1 MLKIVVILGIFPKH
15 LALKTYFRLLSY
27 AVSIRKY
34 VFPYFGFSFFG
45 SLFGILN
52 FTLLIPLLNVL
63 FNQASETNVQ
73 IYRTIPEFSLTPNY
87 FSFLF
92 NHYFYNSLEQFGRL
106 GALKYACGAIM
117 VCVILANVFRYFSQ
131 RVLKTVEAD
140 TIASLRQAV
149 FQRAIRLDLNYF
161 TEQKKGNLMS
171 RLTTDVQE
179 VENSIGRAFTATFK
193 EIFTLI
199 LFFVFLASMSVKL
212 TLFSLLILPLSGGVI
227 ATITRRLRRAAGEVQ
242 QHLSGLIS
250 LLDEVFGAMRVVKAF
265 RAEKMMDDRFG
276 EENQKYRH
284 SLLKMVFRQEL
295 TSPVSETLGV
305 LVVTGIL
312 LYGGSLVISGDG
324 ELSASTFIAFIATF
338 SQVMRP
344 AKAIADAFSGI
355 QRGIASADR
364 IIEILDTEP
373 EIKVLEPVIPLKEFT
388 EKISFD
394 QVGFGYTD
402 ARTVLHEISFDI
414 PKGQTLALVGASG
427 GGKSTLADL
436 LPRFYDPTLG
446 QVIIDGINIKHIP
459 LNDLRGLMG
468 IVTQESVLF
477 NDTIFNNI
485 AFGTEATLSEVEAAA
500 MIANA
505 HEFISEISDGYQAVI
520 GDRGSK
526 LSGGQRQRISIARA
540 VLKNPPI
547 LILDEATSA
556 LDNESEKL
564 VQAAL
569 GNLMK
574 NRTVLVIAHR
584 LSTIQHADQILV
596 VEHGKIVEKGTH
608 LELMSIKKGVYAKL
622 CQTI

>member
-1 MLKIVVILGIFPKH
+1 M
-15 LALKTYFRLLSY
+15 KTYLRLLSY

-34 VFPYFGFSFFG
+34 VFPYFSFSLLA

-63 FNQASETNVQ
+63 FNQASTNQ
-73 IYRTIPEFSLTPNY
+73 AALYRILPAFSLSPSY

-92 NHYFYNSLEQFGRL
+92 NHYFYGALEAYGRL
-106 GALKYACGAIM
+106 GALEYACAAIM
-117 VCVILANVFRYFSQ
+117 ISVVLANIFRYLSQ

-140 TIASLRQAV
+140 MIASLRQAV
-149 FQRAIRLDLNYF
+149 FAQAIRLDLSYF
-161 TEQKKGNLMS
+161 SEQRKGNLIS

-199 LFFVFLASMSVKL
+199 MFFVFLASMSGKL
-212 TLFSLLILPLSGGVI
+212 TLFSLIILPLSGGVI

-250 LLDEVFGAMRVVKAF
+250 LLDETFGAMRVVKAF
-265 RAEKMMDDRFG
+265 RAEKVMDARFQEGNDR
-276 EENQKYRH
+276 YRN

-295 TSPVSETLGV
+295 TSPVSESLGV

-312 LYGGSLVISGDG
+312 LYGGSLVIAGDG

-355 QRGIASADR
+355 QRGVASADR
-364 IIEILDTEP
+364 IIEILDTDS
-373 EIKVLEPVIPLKEFT
+373 EIQVEEPVHPVKEFKD
-388 EKISFD
+388 KISFEE
-394 QVGFGYTD
+394 VGFAYIKG
-402 ARTVLHEISFDI
+402 RTVLKAVSFDI
-414 PKGQTLALVGASG
+414 PKGKTIALVGASG

-436 LPRFYDPTLG
+436 LPRFYDPSAGRIT
-446 QVIIDGINIKHIP
+446 VDGIPLKQIP
-459 LNDLRGLMG
+459 LEDLRALMG

-477 NDTIFNNI
+477 NDTIYNNI
-485 AFGTEATLSEVEAAA
+485 AFGTEAPMEAVIEAAK
-500 MIANA
+500 IANA
-505 HEFISEISDGYQAVI
+505 HEFIESSSDGYQTVI

-526 LSGGQRQRISIARA
+526 LSGGQRQRLSIARA

-556 LDNESEKL
+556 LDNESEKM

-596 VEHGKIVEKGTH
+596 VDKGEIVERGTH
-608 LELMSIKKGVYAKL
+608 AELLANPKGFYSKL
-622 CQTI
+622 SQQH

>member
-1 MLKIVVILGIFPKH
+1 
-15 LALKTYFRLLSY
+15 LKTYLRLLSY

-34 VFPYFGFSFFG
+34 VFPYFSFSLLA

-63 FNQASETNVQ
+63 FNQASTNQ
-73 IYRTIPEFSLTPNY
+73 AALYRVLPAFSLSPSY

-92 NHYFYNSLEQFGRL
+92 NHYFYGALEAYGRL
-106 GALKYACGAIM
+106 GALEYACAAIM
-117 VCVILANVFRYFSQ
+117 ISVVLANIFRYFSQ

-140 TIASLRQAV
+140 MIASLRQAV
-149 FQRAIRLDLNYF
+149 FARAIRLDLSYF
-161 TEQKKGNLMS
+161 SEQRKGNLMS

-199 LFFVFLASMSVKL
+199 MFFVFLASMSGKL
-212 TLFSLLILPLSGGVI
+212 TLFSLIILPLSGGVI

-250 LLDEVFGAMRVVKAF
+250 LLDETFGAMRVVKAF
-265 RAEKMMDDRFG
+265 RAEPVMDARFQEGNDR
-276 EENQKYRH
+276 YRN

-295 TSPVSETLGV
+295 TSPVSESLGV

-312 LYGGSLVISGDG
+312 LYGGSLVIAGDG

-355 QRGIASADR
+355 QRGVASADR
-364 IIEILDTEP
+364 IIEILDTES
-373 EIKVLEPVIPLKEFT
+373 EIKVEEPVQAVKEFKD
-388 EKISFD
+388 KISFEE
-394 QVGFGYTD
+394 VGFAYVKG
-402 ARTVLHEISFDI
+402 RSVLHSVSFDL
-414 PKGQTLALVGASG
+414 PKGKTIALVGASG

-436 LPRFYDPTLG
+436 LPRFYDPTAG
-446 QVIIDGINIKHIP
+446 RITVDGIPLKQIP
-459 LNDLRGLMG
+459 LEDLRALMG

-477 NDTIFNNI
+477 NDTIYNNI
-485 AFGTEATLSEVEAAA
+485 AFGTESSMEAVMDAA
-500 MIANA
+500 KIANA
-505 HEFISEISDGYQAVI
+505 HEFIESSADGYQTVI

-526 LSGGQRQRISIARA
+526 LSGGQRQRLSIARA

-596 VEHGKIVEKGTH
+596 VDKGEIVERGTH
-608 LELMSIKKGVYAKL
+608 TELLANPKGFYTKL
-622 CQTI
+622 SQQH

>member
-1 MLKIVVILGIFPKH
+1 M
-15 LALKTYFRLLSY
+15 KTYLRLLSY

-34 VFPYFGFSFFG
+34 VFPYFSFSLLA

-63 FNQASETNVQ
+63 FNQASTNQ
-73 IYRTIPEFSLTPNY
+73 AALYRVLPAFSLSPSY

-92 NHYFYNSLEQFGRL
+92 NHYFYGALEAYGRL
-106 GALKYACGAIM
+106 GALEYACAAIM
-117 VCVILANVFRYFSQ
+117 ISVVLANIFRYFSQ

-140 TIASLRQAV
+140 MIASLRQAV
-149 FQRAIRLDLNYF
+149 FARAIRLDLSYF
-161 TEQKKGNLMS
+161 SEQRKGNLMS

-199 LFFVFLASMSVKL
+199 MFFVFLASMSGKL
-212 TLFSLLILPLSGGVI
+212 TLFSLIILPLSGGVI

-250 LLDEVFGAMRVVKAF
+250 LLDETFGAMRVVKAF
-265 RAEKMMDDRFG
+265 RAEPVMDARFQEGNDR
-276 EENQKYRH
+276 YRN

-295 TSPVSETLGV
+295 TSPVSESLGV

-312 LYGGSLVISGDG
+312 LYGGSLVIAGDG

-355 QRGIASADR
+355 QRGVASADR
-364 IIEILDTEP
+364 IIEILDTES
-373 EIKVLEPVIPLKEFT
+373 EIKVEEPVQAVKEFKD
-388 EKISFD
+388 KISFEE
-394 QVGFGYTD
+394 VGFAYVKG
-402 ARTVLHEISFDI
+402 RSVLHSVSFDL
-414 PKGQTLALVGASG
+414 PKGKTIALVGASG

-436 LPRFYDPTLG
+436 LPRFYDPTAG
-446 QVIIDGINIKHIP
+446 RITVDGIPLKQIP
-459 LNDLRGLMG
+459 LEDLRALMG

-477 NDTIFNNI
+477 NDTIYNNI
-485 AFGTEATLSEVEAAA
+485 AFGTESSMEAVMDAA
-500 MIANA
+500 KIANA
-505 HEFISEISDGYQAVI
+505 HEFIESSADGYQTVI

-526 LSGGQRQRISIARA
+526 LSGGQRQRLSIARA

-596 VEHGKIVEKGTH
+596 VDKGEIVERGTH
-608 LELMSIKKGVYAKL
+608 TELLANPKGFYTKL
-622 CQTI
+622 SQQH

>member
-1 MLKIVVILGIFPKH
+1 
-15 LALKTYFRLLSY
+15 LKTYFRLLSY

-34 VFPYFGFSFFG
+34 VFPYFGFSLLA

-63 FNQASETNVQ
+63 FNQAGESNLQV
-73 IYRTIPEFSLTPNY
+73 YRNLPDFSFSPSY

-92 NHYFYNSLEQFGRL
+92 NHYFYGSLENYGRL
-106 GALKYACGAIM
+106 GALKYACAAIM
-117 VCVILANVFRYFSQ
+117 ASVFLANIFRYFSQ

-140 TIASLRQAV
+140 MIASLRQAV
-149 FQRAIRLDLNYF
+149 FQRAIRLDLSYF

-193 EIFTLI
+193 EIFSLI
-199 LFFVFLASMSVKL
+199 MFFVFLASMSVKL

-227 ATITRRLRRAAGEVQ
+227 ATITRRLRRSAGEVQ

-250 LLDEVFGAMRVVKAF
+250 LLDETFGAMRVVKAF
-265 RAEKMMDDRFG
+265 RAERLMDERFQEG
-276 EENQKYRH
+276 NSKYRH
-284 SLLKMVFRQEL
+284 ALLRMVFRQEL
-295 TSPVSETLGV
+295 TSPVSESLGV
-305 LVVTGIL
+305 MVVTGIL
-312 LYGGSLVISGDG
+312 LYGGSLVIAGEG

-364 IIEILDTEP
+364 IIEILDTDSEIQVQEP
-373 EIKVLEPVIPLKEFT
+373 VKSLSQFQDKIVFDSVGFDYISGRSVLEN
-388 EKISFD
+388 ISF
-394 QVGFGYTD
+394 
-402 ARTVLHEISFDI
+402 EI
-414 PKGQTLALVGASG
+414 PKGQTIALVGPSG

-436 LPRFYDPTLG
+436 LPRFYDVKEG
-446 QVIIDGINIKHIP
+446 AIRVDGIDIKHIP
-459 LNDLRGLMG
+459 LDDLRGLMG

-477 NDTIFNNI
+477 NDTILNNI
-485 AFGTEATLSEVEAAA
+485 AFGTEATLEQVVEAAK
-500 MIANA
+500 IANA
-505 HEFISEISDGYQAVI
+505 HEFIEKSADGYHTVI

-540 VLKNPPI
+540 VLRNPPI

-584 LSTIQHADQILV
+584 LSTIQHADKILV
-596 VEHGKIVEKGTH
+596 IQEGNIVESGTH
-608 LELMSIKKGVYAKL
+608 HELIDIPGGVYAKL
-622 CQTI
+622 TQSN

>member
-1 MLKIVVILGIFPKH
+1 
-15 LALKTYFRLLSY
+15 LKTYFRLLSY

-34 VFPYFGFSFFG
+34 VFPYFGFSLLA

-63 FNQASETNVQ
+63 FNQSAPENIQ
-73 IYRTIPEFSLTPNY
+73 IYRVLPAFSLSPSY

-92 NHYFYNSLEQFGRL
+92 NHYFYGALENFGRI
-106 GALKYACGAIM
+106 GALKYACAAIM
-117 VCVILANVFRYFSQ
+117 ASVILSNFFRYFSQ

-149 FQRAIRLDLNYF
+149 FERAIRLDLSYF

-212 TLFSLLILPLSGGVI
+212 TLFSLIILPLSGSVI

-242 QHLSGLIS
+242 QHLSGIIS
-250 LLDEVFGAMRVVKAF
+250 LLDETFGAMRLVKAF
-265 RAEKMMDDRFG
+265 RAEEMMDARFQAGNDR
-276 EENQKYRH
+276 YRN

-295 TSPVSETLGV
+295 TSPTSESLGV

-312 LYGGSLVISGDG
+312 LYGGSLVINGEG
-324 ELSASTFIAFIATF
+324 ELTASTFIAFIATF

-355 QRGIASADR
+355 QRGVASADR
-364 IIEILDTEP
+364 IIEILDTES
-373 EIKVLEPVIPLKEFT
+373 EIVAVEPITRVNEFT
-388 EKISFD
+388 DKISFEA
-394 QVGFGYTD
+394 VGFEYVKG
-402 ARTVLHEISFDI
+402 RSVLKEVSFDI
-414 PKGQTLALVGASG
+414 PKGKTIALVGASG

-436 LPRFYDPTLG
+436 LPRFYDPSKGKITL
-446 QVIIDGINIKHIP
+446 DGIPLKNIP
-459 LNDLRGLMG
+459 LDDLRGLMG

-485 AFGTEATLSEVEAAA
+485 AFGTEASLAEVEAAA
-500 MIANA
+500 KIANA
-505 HEFISEISDGYQAVI
+505 HDFIVAGPEGYDTVI

-564 VQAAL
+564 VQDAL
-569 GNLMK
+569 SHLME

-596 VEHGKIVEKGTH
+596 VQKGEIIERGTH
-608 LELMSIKKGVYAKL
+608 EELMKVKKGAYAVL
-622 CQTI
+622 AQGITA

>member
-1 MLKIVVILGIFPKH
+1 MP
-15 LALKTYFRLLSY
+15 A
-27 AVSIRKY
+27 
-34 VFPYFGFSFFG
+34 
-45 SLFGILN
+45 
-52 FTLLIPLLNVL
+52 
-63 FNQASETNVQ
+63 
-73 IYRTIPEFSLTPNY
+73 FSLSPSY

-92 NHYFYNSLEQFGRL
+92 NHYFYGALEAYGRL
-106 GALKYACGAIM
+106 GALQYACAAIM
-117 VCVILANVFRYFSQ
+117 ISVVLANIFRYLSQ

-140 TIASLRQAV
+140 MIASLRQAV
-149 FQRAIRLDLNYF
+149 FARAIRLDLSYF
-161 TEQKKGNLMS
+161 SEQRKGNLMS

-199 LFFVFLASMSVKL
+199 MFFVFLASMSVKL
-212 TLFSLLILPLSGGVI
+212 TLFSLIILPLSGGVI

-250 LLDEVFGAMRVVKAF
+250 LLDETFGAMRVVKAF
-265 RAEKMMDDRFG
+265 RAETVMDARFQEGNDR
-276 EENQKYRH
+276 YRN

-295 TSPVSETLGV
+295 TSPVSESLGV

-312 LYGGSLVISGDG
+312 LYGGSLVIAGDG

-355 QRGIASADR
+355 QRGVASADR
-364 IIEILDTEP
+364 IIEILDTES
-373 EIKVLEPVIPLKEFT
+373 EIKVEEPVQRLSAFQD
-388 EKISFD
+388 KIRFEE
-394 QVGFGYTD
+394 VGFSYVKG
-402 ARTVLHEISFDI
+402 RSVLKSVSFDI
-414 PKGQTLALVGASG
+414 PKGKTIALVGASG

-436 LPRFYDPTLG
+436 LPRFYDPSAGRIT
-446 QVIIDGINIKHIP
+446 VDGIPLKQIP
-459 LNDLRGLMG
+459 LEDLRALMG

-485 AFGTEATLSEVEAAA
+485 AFGTEASMEAVMDAA
-500 MIANA
+500 KIANA
-505 HEFISEISDGYQAVI
+505 HEFIESSADGYQTVI

-526 LSGGQRQRISIARA
+526 LSGGQRQRLSIARA

-556 LDNESEKL
+556 LDNESEKM

-596 VEHGKIVEKGTH
+596 VDKGEIVERGTH
-608 LELMSIKKGVYAKL
+608 AELLANPRGFYSKL
-622 CQTI
+622 SQQH

>member
-1 MLKIVVILGIFPKH
+1 M
-15 LALKTYFRLLSY
+15 KTYFRLLSY

-34 VFPYFGFSFFG
+34 VFPYFGFSLLA

-63 FNQASETNVQ
+63 FNQAGESNIHV
-73 IYRTIPEFSLTPNY
+73 YRNLPDFSFSPGY

-92 NHYFYNSLEQFGRL
+92 NHYFYGSLENYGRL
-106 GALKYACGAIM
+106 GALKYACAAIM
-117 VCVILANVFRYFSQ
+117 VSVFLANIFRYFSQ

-140 TIASLRQAV
+140 MIASLRQAV
-149 FQRAIRLDLNYF
+149 FQRAIRLDLSYF

-193 EIFTLI
+193 EIFSLI
-199 LFFVFLASMSVKL
+199 MFFVFLASMSVKL

-250 LLDEVFGAMRVVKAF
+250 LLDETFGAMRVVKAF
-265 RAEKMMDDRFG
+265 RAERLMDDRFQEG
-276 EENQKYRH
+276 NSKYRH
-284 SLLKMVFRQEL
+284 ALLRMVFRQEL
-295 TSPVSETLGV
+295 TSPVSESLGV
-305 LVVTGIL
+305 MVVTGIL
-312 LYGGSLVISGDG
+312 LYGGSLVIAGEG

-364 IIEILDTEP
+364 IIEILDTDS
-373 EIKVLEPVIPLKEFT
+373 EIQVQEPVMTLSQFQDKIVFDSVGFDYIAERSVLN
-388 EKISFD
+388 KISF
-394 QVGFGYTD
+394 
-402 ARTVLHEISFDI
+402 EI
-414 PKGQTLALVGASG
+414 PKGQTIALVGPSG

-436 LPRFYDPTLG
+436 LPRFYDVKEG
-446 QVIIDGINIKHIP
+446 AIRVDGIDIKHIP
-459 LNDLRGLMG
+459 LDDLRGLMG

-477 NDTIFNNI
+477 NDTILNNI
-485 AFGTEATLSEVEAAA
+485 AFGTDATLEQVIEAAK
-500 MIANA
+500 IANA
-505 HEFISEISDGYQAVI
+505 HEFIEKSADGYQTVI

-526 LSGGQRQRISIARA
+526 LSGGQRQRLSIARA
-540 VLKNPPI
+540 VLRNPPI

-584 LSTIQHADQILV
+584 LSTIQHADKILV
-596 VEHGKIVEKGTH
+596 IQQGHIVESGTH
-608 LELMSIKKGVYAKL
+608 HELIGIPGGVYAKL
-622 CQTI
+622 TQAS

>member
-1 MLKIVVILGIFPKH
+1 M
-15 LALKTYFRLLSY
+15 KTYLRLLSY

-34 VFPYFGFSFFG
+34 VFPYFSFSLLA

-63 FNQASETNVQ
+63 FNQASTNQAVV
-73 IYRTIPEFSLTPNY
+73 YRVMPEFSLSPSY

-92 NHYFYNSLEQFGRL
+92 NHYFYGALEAYGRL
-106 GALKYACGAIM
+106 GALQYACSAIM
-117 VCVILANVFRYFSQ
+117 ISVVLANIFRYLSQ

-140 TIASLRQAV
+140 MIASLRQAV
-149 FQRAIRLDLNYF
+149 FARAIRLDLSYF
-161 TEQKKGNLMS
+161 SEQRKGNLMS

-199 LFFVFLASMSVKL
+199 MFFVFLASMSGKL
-212 TLFSLLILPLSGGVI
+212 TLFSLIILPLSGGVI

-250 LLDEVFGAMRVVKAF
+250 LLDETFGAMRVVKAF
-265 RAEKMMDDRFG
+265 RAEKVMDARFQEGNDR
-276 EENQKYRH
+276 YRN
-284 SLLKMVFRQEL
+284 SLLRMVFRQEL
-295 TSPVSETLGV
+295 TSPVSESLGV

-355 QRGIASADR
+355 QRGVASADR
-364 IIEILDTEP
+364 IIEILDTES
-373 EIKVLEPVIPLKEFT
+373 EIKVEDPVQRLSAFND
-388 EKISFD
+388 KIRFEE
-394 QVGFGYTD
+394 VGFSYVKG
-402 ARTVLHEISFDI
+402 RSVLKSVSFDI
-414 PKGQTLALVGASG
+414 PKGKTIALVGASG

-436 LPRFYDPTLG
+436 LPRFYDPTSG
-446 QVIIDGINIKHIP
+446 QITVDGIPLKHIP
-459 LNDLRGLMG
+459 LEDLRALMG

-485 AFGTEATLSEVEAAA
+485 AFGTDATLEAVIEAAK
-500 MIANA
+500 IANA
-505 HEFISEISDGYQAVI
+505 HEFIEASADGYQTVI

-526 LSGGQRQRISIARA
+526 LSGGQRQRLSIARA

-556 LDNESEKL
+556 LDNESEKM
-564 VQAAL
+564 VQSAL

-584 LSTIQHADQILV
+584 LSTIQHADRILV
-596 VEHGKIVEKGTH
+596 VDKGEIVERGTH
-608 LELMSIKKGVYAKL
+608 AELLANPKGVYTKL
-622 CQTI
+622 SQQH

>member
-1 MLKIVVILGIFPKH
+1 M
-15 LALKTYFRLLSY
+15 KTYLRLLSY

-34 VFPYFGFSFFG
+34 VFPYFSFSLLA

-63 FNQASETNVQ
+63 FNQASTNQ
-73 IYRTIPEFSLTPNY
+73 AALYRILPAFSLSPSY

-92 NHYFYNSLEQFGRL
+92 NHYFYGALEAYGRL
-106 GALKYACGAIM
+106 GALEYACAAIM
-117 VCVILANVFRYFSQ
+117 ISVVLANIFRYLSQ

-140 TIASLRQAV
+140 MIASLRQAV
-149 FQRAIRLDLNYF
+149 FAQAIRLDLSYF
-161 TEQKKGNLMS
+161 SEQRKGNLMS

-199 LFFVFLASMSVKL
+199 MFFVFLASMSGKL
-212 TLFSLLILPLSGGVI
+212 TLFSLIILPLSGGVI

-250 LLDEVFGAMRVVKAF
+250 LLDETFGAMRVVKAF
-265 RAEKMMDDRFG
+265 RAEKVMDARFQEGNDR
-276 EENQKYRH
+276 YRN
-284 SLLKMVFRQEL
+284 SLLRMVFRQEL
-295 TSPVSETLGV
+295 TSPVSESLGV

-312 LYGGSLVISGDG
+312 LYGGSLVIAGDG

-355 QRGIASADR
+355 QRGVASADR
-364 IIEILDTEP
+364 IIEILDTDS
-373 EIKVLEPVIPLKEFT
+373 EIQVEEPVHPVKEFKD
-388 EKISFD
+388 KISFEE
-394 QVGFGYTD
+394 VGFSYVKG
-402 ARTVLHEISFDI
+402 RSVLKSVSFDI
-414 PKGQTLALVGASG
+414 PKGKTIALVGASG

-436 LPRFYDPTLG
+436 LPRFYDPSAGKIT
-446 QVIIDGINIKHIP
+446 VDGIPLKQIP
-459 LNDLRGLMG
+459 LEDLRALMG

-477 NDTIFNNI
+477 NDTIYNNI
-485 AFGTEATLSEVEAAA
+485 AFGTEAPMEAVIEAAK
-500 MIANA
+500 IANA
-505 HEFISEISDGYQAVI
+505 HEFIESSSDGFQTVI

-526 LSGGQRQRISIARA
+526 LSGGQRQRLSIARA

-556 LDNESEKL
+556 LDNESEKM

-596 VEHGKIVEKGTH
+596 VDKGEIVERGTH
-608 LELMSIKKGVYAKL
+608 AELLANPKGFYSKL
-622 CQTI
+622 SHQH

>member
-1 MLKIVVILGIFPKH
+1 L
-15 LALKTYFRLLSY
+15 LA
-27 AVSIRKY
+27 
-34 VFPYFGFSFFG
+34 

-63 FNQASETNVQ
+63 FNQAGESNIHV
-73 IYRTIPEFSLTPNY
+73 YRNLPDFSFSPGY

-92 NHYFYNSLEQFGRL
+92 NHYFYGSLENYGRL
-106 GALKYACGAIM
+106 GALKYACAAIM
-117 VCVILANVFRYFSQ
+117 VSVFLANIFRYFSQ

-140 TIASLRQAV
+140 MIASLRQAV
-149 FQRAIRLDLNYF
+149 FQRAIRLDLSYF

-193 EIFTLI
+193 EVFSLI
-199 LFFVFLASMSVKL
+199 MFFVFLASMSVKL

-250 LLDEVFGAMRVVKAF
+250 LLDETFGAMRVVKAF
-265 RAEKMMDDRFG
+265 RAERLMDDRFQEG
-276 EENQKYRH
+276 NSKYRH
-284 SLLKMVFRQEL
+284 ALLRMVFRQEL
-295 TSPVSETLGV
+295 TSPVSESLGV
-305 LVVTGIL
+305 MVVTGIL
-312 LYGGSLVISGDG
+312 LYGGSLVIAGEG

-364 IIEILDTEP
+364 IIEILDTDS
-373 EIKVLEPVIPLKEFT
+373 EIQVQEPVMTLSQFQDKIVFDSVGFDYISGRSVLN
-388 EKISFD
+388 KISF
-394 QVGFGYTD
+394 
-402 ARTVLHEISFDI
+402 EI
-414 PKGQTLALVGASG
+414 PKGQTIALVGPSG

-436 LPRFYDPTLG
+436 LPRFYDVKEG
-446 QVIIDGINIKHIP
+446 AIRVDGIDIKHIP
-459 LNDLRGLMG
+459 LDDLRGLMG

-477 NDTIFNNI
+477 NDTILNNI
-485 AFGTEATLSEVEAAA
+485 AFGTDATLEQVMEAAK
-500 MIANA
+500 IANA
-505 HEFISEISDGYQAVI
+505 HEFIEKSADGYQTVI

-526 LSGGQRQRISIARA
+526 LSGGQRQRLSIARA
-540 VLKNPPI
+540 VLRNPPI

-584 LSTIQHADQILV
+584 LSTIQHADKILV
-596 VEHGKIVEKGTH
+596 IQQGHIVESGTH
-608 LELMSIKKGVYAKL
+608 HELIGIPGGVYAKL
-622 CQTI
+622 TQAS

>member
-1 MLKIVVILGIFPKH
+1 
-15 LALKTYFRLLSY
+15 LKTYLRLLSY

-34 VFPYFGFSFFG
+34 VFPYFSFSLLA

-63 FNQASETNVQ
+63 FNQASTNQ
-73 IYRTIPEFSLTPNY
+73 AALYRILPAFSLSPSY

-92 NHYFYNSLEQFGRL
+92 NHYFYGALEAYGRL
-106 GALKYACGAIM
+106 GALEYACAAIM
-117 VCVILANVFRYFSQ
+117 ISVVLANIFRYLSQ

-140 TIASLRQAV
+140 MIASLRQAV
-149 FQRAIRLDLNYF
+149 FAQAIRLDLSYF
-161 TEQKKGNLMS
+161 SEQRKGNLMS

-199 LFFVFLASMSVKL
+199 MFFVFLASMSGKL
-212 TLFSLLILPLSGGVI
+212 TLFSLIILPLSGGVI

-250 LLDEVFGAMRVVKAF
+250 LLDETFGAMRVVKAF
-265 RAEKMMDDRFG
+265 RAEKVMDVRFQEGNDR
-276 EENQKYRH
+276 YRN

-295 TSPVSETLGV
+295 TSPVSESLGV

-312 LYGGSLVISGDG
+312 LYGGSLVIAGDG

-355 QRGIASADR
+355 QRGVASADR
-364 IIEILDTEP
+364 IIEILDTDS
-373 EIKVLEPVIPLKEFT
+373 EIQVEEPVHPVKEFKD
-388 EKISFD
+388 KISFEE
-394 QVGFGYTD
+394 VGFAYVKG
-402 ARTVLHEISFDI
+402 RSVLTSVSFDI
-414 PKGQTLALVGASG
+414 PKGKTIALVGASG

-436 LPRFYDPTLG
+436 LPRFYDPSAGHIT
-446 QVIIDGINIKHIP
+446 VDGIPLKQIP
-459 LNDLRGLMG
+459 LEDLRALMG

-477 NDTIFNNI
+477 NDTIYNNI
-485 AFGTEATLSEVEAAA
+485 AFGTEAPMEAVIEAAK
-500 MIANA
+500 IANA
-505 HEFISEISDGYQAVI
+505 HEFIESSADGYQTVI

-526 LSGGQRQRISIARA
+526 LSGGQRQRLSIARA

-556 LDNESEKL
+556 LDNESEKM

-596 VEHGKIVEKGTH
+596 VDKGEIVERGTH
-608 LELMSIKKGVYAKL
+608 AELLANPKGFYSKL
-622 CQTI
+622 SQQH

>member
-1 MLKIVVILGIFPKH
+1 M
-15 LALKTYFRLLSY
+15 KTYLRLLSY

-34 VFPYFGFSFFG
+34 VFPYFSFSLLA

-63 FNQASETNVQ
+63 FNQASTNQ
-73 IYRTIPEFSLTPNY
+73 AALYRVMPEFSLSPSY

-92 NHYFYNSLEQFGRL
+92 NHYFYGALEAYGRL
-106 GALKYACGAIM
+106 GALQYACAAIM
-117 VCVILANVFRYFSQ
+117 ISVVLANIFRYLSQ

-140 TIASLRQAV
+140 MIASLRQAV
-149 FQRAIRLDLNYF
+149 FARAIRLDLSYF
-161 TEQKKGNLMS
+161 SEQRKGNLMS

-199 LFFVFLASMSVKL
+199 MFFVFLASMSGKL
-212 TLFSLLILPLSGGVI
+212 TLFSLIILPLSGGVI

-250 LLDEVFGAMRVVKAF
+250 LLDETFGAMRVVKAF
-265 RAEKMMDDRFG
+265 RAEKVMDARFQEGNDR
-276 EENQKYRH
+276 YRN

-295 TSPVSETLGV
+295 TSPVSESLGV

-312 LYGGSLVISGDG
+312 LYGGSLVIAGDG

-355 QRGIASADR
+355 QRGVASADR
-364 IIEILDTEP
+364 IIEILDTES
-373 EIKVLEPVIPLKEFT
+373 EIKVEEPVQRLSTFQD
-388 EKISFD
+388 KIRFEE
-394 QVGFGYTD
+394 VGFSYVKG
-402 ARTVLHEISFDI
+402 RSVLKSVSFDI
-414 PKGQTLALVGASG
+414 PKGKTIALVGASG

-436 LPRFYDPTLG
+436 LPRFYDPTSG
-446 QVIIDGINIKHIP
+446 QISVDGIPLKHIP
-459 LNDLRGLMG
+459 LEDLRALMG

-477 NDTIFNNI
+477 NDTIYNNI
-485 AFGTEATLSEVEAAA
+485 AFGTDATMEAVIEAAK
-500 MIANA
+500 IANA
-505 HEFISEISDGYQAVI
+505 HEFIEASAEGYQTVI

-526 LSGGQRQRISIARA
+526 LSGGQRQRLSIARA

-556 LDNESEKL
+556 LDNESEKM
-564 VQAAL
+564 VQLAL

-596 VEHGKIVEKGTH
+596 VDKGAIVERGTH
-608 LELMSIKKGVYAKL
+608 AELLANPTGVYTKL
-622 CQTI
+622 SQQH

>member
-1 MLKIVVILGIFPKH
+1 M
-15 LALKTYFRLLSY
+15 
-27 AVSIRKY
+27 
-34 VFPYFGFSFFG
+34 
-45 SLFGILN
+45 FGILN

-63 FNQASETNVQ
+63 FNQASTNQAVV
-73 IYRTIPEFSLTPNY
+73 YRVMPEFSLSPSY

-92 NHYFYNSLEQFGRL
+92 NHYFYGALEAYGRL
-106 GALKYACGAIM
+106 GALQYACAAIM
-117 VCVILANVFRYFSQ
+117 ISVVLANIFRYLSQ

-140 TIASLRQAV
+140 MIASLRQAV
-149 FQRAIRLDLNYF
+149 FARAIRLDLSYF
-161 TEQKKGNLMS
+161 SEQRKGNLMS

-199 LFFVFLASMSVKL
+199 MFFVFLASMSGKL
-212 TLFSLLILPLSGGVI
+212 TLFSLIILPLSGGVI

-250 LLDEVFGAMRVVKAF
+250 LLDETFGAMRVVKAF
-265 RAEKMMDDRFG
+265 RAEKVMDARFQEG
-276 EENQKYRH
+276 NNRYRN
-284 SLLKMVFRQEL
+284 SLLRMVFRQEL
-295 TSPVSETLGV
+295 TSPVSESLGV

-355 QRGIASADR
+355 QRGVASADR
-364 IIEILDTEP
+364 IIEILDTES
-373 EIKVLEPVIPLKEFT
+373 EIKVEEPVQRLSAFQD
-388 EKISFD
+388 KIRFEE
-394 QVGFGYTD
+394 VGFSYVKG
-402 ARTVLHEISFDI
+402 RSVLKSVSFDI
-414 PKGQTLALVGASG
+414 PKGKTIALVGASG

-436 LPRFYDPTLG
+436 LPRFYDPTSG
-446 QVIIDGINIKHIP
+446 QITVDGIPLKHIP
-459 LNDLRGLMG
+459 LEDLRALMG

-477 NDTIFNNI
+477 NDSIFNNI
-485 AFGTEATLSEVEAAA
+485 AFGTDATLEAVIEAAK
-500 MIANA
+500 IANA
-505 HEFISEISDGYQAVI
+505 HEFIEASADGYQTVI

-526 LSGGQRQRISIARA
+526 LSGGQRQRLSIARA

-556 LDNESEKL
+556 LDNESEKM
-564 VQAAL
+564 VQSAL

-596 VEHGKIVEKGTH
+596 VDKGEIVERGTH
-608 LELMSIKKGVYAKL
+608 AELLANPKGVYTKL
-622 CQTI
+622 SQQH

>member
-1 MLKIVVILGIFPKH
+1 M
-15 LALKTYFRLLSY
+15 KTYLRLLSY
-27 AVSIRKY
+27 ASSIRKY
-34 VFPYFGFSFFG
+34 VFPYFSFSLLA

-63 FNQASETNVQ
+63 FNQASTNQ
-73 IYRTIPEFSLTPNY
+73 AALYRVLPEFTLSPSY

-92 NHYFYNSLEQFGRL
+92 NHYFYGALEAYGRL
-106 GALKYACGAIM
+106 GALQYACAAIM
-117 VCVILANVFRYFSQ
+117 ISVVLANIFRYLSQ

-140 TIASLRQAV
+140 MIASLRQAV
-149 FQRAIRLDLNYF
+149 FARAIRLDLSYF
-161 TEQKKGNLMS
+161 SEQRKGNLMS

-199 LFFVFLASMSVKL
+199 MFFVFLASMSGKL
-212 TLFSLLILPLSGGVI
+212 TLFSLIILPLSGGVI

-250 LLDEVFGAMRVVKAF
+250 LLDETFGAMRVVKAF
-265 RAEKMMDDRFG
+265 RAEKVMDARFQEGNDR
-276 EENQKYRH
+276 YRN
-284 SLLKMVFRQEL
+284 SLLRMVFRQEL
-295 TSPVSETLGV
+295 TSPVSESLGV

-312 LYGGSLVISGDG
+312 LYGGSLVIAGDG

-355 QRGIASADR
+355 QRGVASADR
-364 IIEILDTEP
+364 IIEILDTDSA
-373 EIKVLEPVIPLKEFT
+373 IKVEEPVKRLSAFQD
-388 EKISFD
+388 KIRFEE
-394 QVGFGYTD
+394 VGFSYVKG
-402 ARTVLHEISFDI
+402 RSVLKSVSFDI
-414 PKGQTLALVGASG
+414 PKGKTIALVGASG

-436 LPRFYDPTLG
+436 LPRFYDPTSG
-446 QVIIDGINIKHIP
+446 QITVDGIPLKHIP
-459 LNDLRGLMG
+459 LEDLRALMG

-477 NDTIFNNI
+477 NDSIFNNI
-485 AFGTEATLSEVEAAA
+485 AFGTDATLEAVIEAAK
-500 MIANA
+500 IANA
-505 HEFISEISDGYQAVI
+505 HEFIEASPDGYYTVI

-526 LSGGQRQRISIARA
+526 LSGGQRQRLSIARA

-556 LDNESEKL
+556 LDNESEKM
-564 VQAAL
+564 VQSAL

-596 VEHGKIVEKGTH
+596 VDNGEIVERGTH
-608 LELMSIKKGVYAKL
+608 VELLANPKGVYTKL
-622 CQTI
+622 SQQH

>member
-1 MLKIVVILGIFPKH
+1 M
-15 LALKTYFRLLSY
+15 KTYLRLLSY

-34 VFPYFGFSFFG
+34 VFPYFGFSFLA

-63 FNQASETNVQ
+63 FNQAATDN
-73 IYRTIPEFSLTPNY
+73 IALYRNLPEFTFSPNY
-87 FSFLF
+87 FSFAF
-92 NHYFYNSLEQFGRL
+92 NHYFYGALEQYGRI
-106 GALKYACGAIM
+106 GALQYACGAIM
-117 VCVILANVFRYFSQ
+117 VSVILSNIFRYFSQ

-149 FQRAIRLDLNYF
+149 FERAIRLDLSYF
-161 TEQKKGNLMS
+161 SERKKGNLMS

-193 EIFTLI
+193 EIFSLV
-199 LFFVFLASMSVKL
+199 LFFVFLASMSGKL
-212 TLFSLLILPLSGGVI
+212 TLFSLMILPLSGGVI

-250 LLDEVFGAMRVVKAF
+250 LLDETFGAMRVVKAF
-265 RAEKMMDDRFG
+265 RAEPMMDQRFQQ
-276 EENQKYRH
+276 ENGKYRH

-295 TSPVSETLGV
+295 TSPVSESLGV

-312 LYGGSLVISGDG
+312 LYGGTLVISGEG

-355 QRGIASADR
+355 QRGVASADR
-364 IIEILDTEP
+364 IIEILDTQPIIVAEEP
-373 EIKVLEPVIPLKEFT
+373 IISKKELVHR
-388 EKISFD
+388 IVFD
-394 QVGFGYTD
+394 QVNFAYQKD
-402 ARTVLHEISFDI
+402 KLVLDHVSFEI
-414 PKGQTLALVGASG
+414 PKGKTIALVGPSG

-436 LPRFYDPTLG
+436 LPRFYDPSSG
-446 QVIIDGINIKHIP
+446 QILIDEVPIKQVP
-459 LNDLRGLMG
+459 LEDLRSMMG

-485 AFGTEATLSEVEAAA
+485 AFGTEASQEEVEEAAK
-500 MIANA
+500 IANA
-505 HEFISEISDGYQAVI
+505 HDFIMANPEGYQAHI

-569 GNLMK
+569 TNLMK

-596 VEHGKIVEKGTH
+596 VQKGKIMERGTH
-608 LELMSIKKGVYAKL
+608 EELMRDSKGLYAKL
-622 CQTI
+622 SHAK

>member
-1 MLKIVVILGIFPKH
+1 M
-15 LALKTYFRLLSY
+15 KTYLRLLSY

-34 VFPYFGFSFFG
+34 VFPYFSFSLLA

-63 FNQASETNVQ
+63 FNQASTNQ
-73 IYRTIPEFSLTPNY
+73 AALYRVIPAFSLSPSY

-92 NHYFYNSLEQFGRL
+92 NHYFYGALEAYGRL
-106 GALKYACGAIM
+106 GALQYACAAIM
-117 VCVILANVFRYFSQ
+117 ISVILANIFRYLSQ

-140 TIASLRQAV
+140 MIASLRQAV
-149 FQRAIRLDLNYF
+149 FARAIRLDLSYF
-161 TEQKKGNLMS
+161 SEQRKGNLMS

-193 EIFTLI
+193 ELFTLI
-199 LFFVFLASMSVKL
+199 MFFVFLASMYGKL
-212 TLFSLLILPLSGGVI
+212 TLFSLIILPLSGGVI

-250 LLDEVFGAMRVVKAF
+250 LLDETFGAMRVVKAF
-265 RAEKMMDDRFG
+265 RAERVMDARFQEGNDR
-276 EENQKYRH
+276 YRN
-284 SLLKMVFRQEL
+284 SLLRMVFRQEL
-295 TSPVSETLGV
+295 TSPVSESLGV

-355 QRGIASADR
+355 QRGVASADR
-364 IIEILDTEP
+364 IIEILDTES
-373 EIKVLEPVIPLKEFT
+373 EIKVEEPVQNLLSFQD
-388 EKISFD
+388 KIRFAN
-394 QVGFGYTD
+394 VGFSYING
-402 ARTVLHEISFDI
+402 RSVLKSVSFDI
-414 PKGQTLALVGASG
+414 PKGKTIALVGASG

-436 LPRFYDPTLG
+436 LPRFYDPTTG
-446 QVIIDGINIKHIP
+446 QITVDGIPLKHIP
-459 LNDLRGLMG
+459 LEDLRALMG

-485 AFGTEATLSEVEAAA
+485 AFGTDATLEAVIEAAK
-500 MIANA
+500 IANA
-505 HEFISEISDGYQAVI
+505 HEFIEGSADGYQTVI

-526 LSGGQRQRISIARA
+526 LSGGQRQRLSIARA

-556 LDNESEKL
+556 LDNESEKM
-564 VQAAL
+564 VQLAL

-596 VEHGKIVEKGTH
+596 VDKGEIVERGTH
-608 LELMSIKKGVYAKL
+608 TELLANPKGVYTKL
-622 CQTI
+622 SQQH

>member
-1 MLKIVVILGIFPKH
+1 M
-15 LALKTYFRLLSY
+15 KTYFRLLSY

-34 VFPYFGFSFFG
+34 VFPYFGFSLLA

-63 FNQASETNVQ
+63 FNQAGESNIHV
-73 IYRTIPEFSLTPNY
+73 YRNLPDFSFSPGY

-92 NHYFYNSLEQFGRL
+92 NHYFYGSLENYGRL
-106 GALKYACGAIM
+106 GALKYACAAIM
-117 VCVILANVFRYFSQ
+117 VSVFLANIFRYFSQ

-140 TIASLRQAV
+140 MIASLRQAV
-149 FQRAIRLDLNYF
+149 FQRAIRLDLSYF

-193 EIFTLI
+193 EIFSLI
-199 LFFVFLASMSVKL
+199 MFFVFLASMSVKL

-250 LLDEVFGAMRVVKAF
+250 LLDETFGAMRVVKAF
-265 RAEKMMDDRFG
+265 RAERLMGDRFQEG
-276 EENQKYRH
+276 NSKYRH
-284 SLLKMVFRQEL
+284 ALLRMVFRQEL
-295 TSPVSETLGV
+295 TSPVSESLGV
-305 LVVTGIL
+305 MVVTGIL
-312 LYGGSLVISGDG
+312 LYGGSLVIAGEG

-364 IIEILDTEP
+364 IIEILDTDS
-373 EIKVLEPVIPLKEFT
+373 EIQVQEPVRTLSQFQDKIVFDSVGFDYLAGRSVLN
-388 EKISFD
+388 KISF
-394 QVGFGYTD
+394 
-402 ARTVLHEISFDI
+402 EI
-414 PKGQTLALVGASG
+414 PKGQTIALVGPSG

-436 LPRFYDPTLG
+436 LPRFYDVKEG
-446 QVIIDGINIKHIP
+446 AIRVDGIDIKHIP
-459 LNDLRGLMG
+459 LDDLRGLMG

-477 NDTIFNNI
+477 NDTILNNI
-485 AFGTEATLSEVEAAA
+485 AFGTDATLEQVMEAAK
-500 MIANA
+500 IANA
-505 HEFISEISDGYQAVI
+505 HEFIEKSADGYQTVI

-526 LSGGQRQRISIARA
+526 LSGGQRQRLSIARA
-540 VLKNPPI
+540 VLRNPPI

-584 LSTIQHADQILV
+584 LSTIQHADKILV
-596 VEHGKIVEKGTH
+596 IQQGHIVESGTH
-608 LELMSIKKGVYAKL
+608 HELIGIPGGVYAKL
-622 CQTI
+622 TQAS

>member
-1 MLKIVVILGIFPKH
+1 M
-15 LALKTYFRLLSY
+15 KTYLRLLSY

-34 VFPYFGFSFFG
+34 VFPYFSFSLLA

-63 FNQASETNVQ
+63 FNQASTNQ
-73 IYRTIPEFSLTPNY
+73 AALYRVLPAFSLSPSY

-92 NHYFYNSLEQFGRL
+92 NHYFYGALEAYGRL
-106 GALKYACGAIM
+106 GALEYACAAIM
-117 VCVILANVFRYFSQ
+117 ISVVLANIFRYLSQ

-140 TIASLRQAV
+140 MIASLRQAV
-149 FQRAIRLDLNYF
+149 FARAIRLDLSYF
-161 TEQKKGNLMS
+161 SEQRKGNLMS

-199 LFFVFLASMSVKL
+199 MFFVFLASMSGKL
-212 TLFSLLILPLSGGVI
+212 TLFSLIILPLSGGVI

-250 LLDEVFGAMRVVKAF
+250 LLDETFGAMRVVKAF
-265 RAEKMMDDRFG
+265 RAEKVMDVRFQEGNDR
-276 EENQKYRH
+276 YRN

-295 TSPVSETLGV
+295 TSPVSESLGV

-312 LYGGSLVISGDG
+312 LYGGSLVIAGDG

-355 QRGIASADR
+355 QRGVASADR
-364 IIEILDTEP
+364 IIEILDTDS
-373 EIKVLEPVIPLKEFT
+373 EIQVEEPVHPVKEFKD
-388 EKISFD
+388 KISFEE
-394 QVGFGYTD
+394 VGFEYVKG
-402 ARTVLHEISFDI
+402 RSVLKSVSFDI
-414 PKGQTLALVGASG
+414 PKGKTIALVGASG

-436 LPRFYDPTLG
+436 LPRFYDPSAGNIT
-446 QVIIDGINIKHIP
+446 VDGIPLKQIP
-459 LNDLRGLMG
+459 LEDLRALMG

-477 NDTIFNNI
+477 NDTIYNNI
-485 AFGTEATLSEVEAAA
+485 AFGTEASLDAVIEAAK
-500 MIANA
+500 IANA
-505 HEFISEISDGYQAVI
+505 HEFIESSAEGYQTVI

-526 LSGGQRQRISIARA
+526 LSGGQRQRLSIARA

-556 LDNESEKL
+556 LDNESEKM

-596 VEHGKIVEKGTH
+596 VDKGEIVERGTH
-608 LELMSIKKGVYAKL
+608 AELLANPKGFYSKL
-622 CQTI
+622 SHQH

>member
-1 MLKIVVILGIFPKH
+1 
-15 LALKTYFRLLSY
+15 LKTYLRLLSY

-34 VFPYFGFSFFG
+34 VFPYFSFSLLA

-63 FNQASETNVQ
+63 FNQASTNQ
-73 IYRTIPEFSLTPNY
+73 AALYRILPAFSLSPSY

-92 NHYFYNSLEQFGRL
+92 NHYFYGALEAYGRL
-106 GALKYACGAIM
+106 GALEYACAAIM
-117 VCVILANVFRYFSQ
+117 ISVVLANIFRYLSQ

-140 TIASLRQAV
+140 MIASLRQAV
-149 FQRAIRLDLNYF
+149 FAQAIRLDLSYF
-161 TEQKKGNLMS
+161 SEQRKGNLIS

-199 LFFVFLASMSVKL
+199 MFFVFLASMSGKL
-212 TLFSLLILPLSGGVI
+212 TLFSLIILPLSGGVI

-250 LLDEVFGAMRVVKAF
+250 LLDETFGAMRVVKAF
-265 RAEKMMDDRFG
+265 RAEKVMDARFQEGNDR
-276 EENQKYRH
+276 YRN

-295 TSPVSETLGV
+295 TSPVSESLGV

-312 LYGGSLVISGDG
+312 LYGGSLVIAGDG

-355 QRGIASADR
+355 QRGVASADR
-364 IIEILDTEP
+364 IIEILDTES
-373 EIKVLEPVIPLKEFT
+373 EIQVEEPVHPVKEFKD
-388 EKISFD
+388 KISFEE
-394 QVGFGYTD
+394 VGFAYVKG
-402 ARTVLHEISFDI
+402 RSVLKSVSFDI
-414 PKGQTLALVGASG
+414 PKGKTIALVGASG

-436 LPRFYDPTLG
+436 LPRFYDPSAGRIT
-446 QVIIDGINIKHIP
+446 VDGIPLKQIP
-459 LNDLRGLMG
+459 LEDLRALMG

-477 NDTIFNNI
+477 NDTIYNNI
-485 AFGTEATLSEVEAAA
+485 AFGTEAPMEAVIEAAK
-500 MIANA
+500 IANA
-505 HEFISEISDGYQAVI
+505 HEFIESSSDGFQTVI

-526 LSGGQRQRISIARA
+526 LSGGQRQRLSIARA

-556 LDNESEKL
+556 LDNESEKM

-596 VEHGKIVEKGTH
+596 VDKGEIVERGTH
-608 LELMSIKKGVYAKL
+608 AELLANPKGFYSKL
-622 CQTI
+622 SQQH

>member
-1 MLKIVVILGIFPKH
+1 M
-15 LALKTYFRLLSY
+15 KTYLRLLSY

-34 VFPYFGFSFFG
+34 IFPYFGFSLLA

-63 FNQASETNVQ
+63 FNQAATSNIEL
-73 IYRTIPEFSLTPNY
+73 YRNLPEFSFSPNY
-87 FSFLF
+87 FSFAF
-92 NHYFYNSLEQFGRL
+92 NHYFYGALEQYGRI
-106 GALKYACGAIM
+106 GALQYACGAIM
-117 VCVILANVFRYFSQ
+117 ISVILSNIFRYFSQ

-149 FQRAIRLDLNYF
+149 FEQAIRLDLSYF
-161 TEQKKGNLMS
+161 SERKKGNLMS

-193 EIFTLI
+193 EIFSLV
-199 LFFVFLASMSVKL
+199 LFFVFLASMSGKL
-212 TLFSLLILPLSGGVI
+212 TLFSLMILPLSGGVI

-250 LLDEVFGAMRVVKAF
+250 LLDETFGAMRVVKAF
-265 RAEKMMDDRFG
+265 RAEPMMDQRFQQ
-276 EENQKYRH
+276 ENGKYRH

-295 TSPVSETLGV
+295 TSPVSESLGV

-312 LYGGSLVISGDG
+312 LYGGTLVISGDG

-355 QRGIASADR
+355 QRGVASADR
-364 IIEILDTEP
+364 IIEILDTQPSIVAEEP
-373 EIKVLEPVIPLKEFT
+373 IIPKKELVHR
-388 EKISFD
+388 IVFD
-394 QVGFGYTD
+394 QVNFAYQKD
-402 ARTVLHEISFDI
+402 KLVLDQVSFEI
-414 PKGQTLALVGASG
+414 PKGKTIALVGPSG
-427 GGKSTLADL
+427 GGKSTLVDL
-436 LPRFYDPTLG
+436 LPRFYDPNSG
-446 QVIIDGINIKHIP
+446 QILIDDVPIKQVP
-459 LNDLRGLMG
+459 LEDLRSLMG

-485 AFGTEATLSEVEAAA
+485 AFGTEASQEEVEEAAK
-500 MIANA
+500 IANA
-505 HEFISEISDGYQAVI
+505 HDFIMANPEGYQAYI

-569 GNLMK
+569 TNLMK

-596 VEHGKIVEKGTH
+596 VQKGKIMERGTH
-608 LELMSIKKGVYAKL
+608 EELMRDSKGLYAKL
-622 CQTI
+622 SHSK

>member
-1 MLKIVVILGIFPKH
+1 M
-15 LALKTYFRLLSY
+15 KTYLRLLSY

-34 VFPYFGFSFFG
+34 VFPYFSFSLLA

-63 FNQASETNVQ
+63 FNQASTNQ
-73 IYRTIPEFSLTPNY
+73 AALYRVLPTFSLSPSY

-92 NHYFYNSLEQFGRL
+92 NHYFYGALEAYGRL
-106 GALKYACGAIM
+106 GALEYACAAIM
-117 VCVILANVFRYFSQ
+117 ISVVLANIFRYLSQ

-140 TIASLRQAV
+140 MIASLRQAV
-149 FQRAIRLDLNYF
+149 FARAIRLDLSYF
-161 TEQKKGNLMS
+161 SEQRKGNLMS

-199 LFFVFLASMSVKL
+199 MFFVFLASMSGKL
-212 TLFSLLILPLSGGVI
+212 TLFSLIILPLSGGVI

-250 LLDEVFGAMRVVKAF
+250 LLDETFGAMRVVKAF
-265 RAEKMMDDRFG
+265 RAEKVMDARFREGNDR
-276 EENQKYRH
+276 YRN

-295 TSPVSETLGV
+295 TSPVSESLGV

-312 LYGGSLVISGDG
+312 LFGGSLVIAGDG

-355 QRGIASADR
+355 QRGVASADR
-364 IIEILDTEP
+364 IIEILDTDS
-373 EIKVLEPVIPLKEFT
+373 EIQVEEPVHPVKEFKD
-388 EKISFD
+388 KISFEE
-394 QVGFGYTD
+394 VGFAYVKG
-402 ARTVLHEISFDI
+402 RSVLKSVSFDI
-414 PKGQTLALVGASG
+414 PKGKTIALVGASG

-436 LPRFYDPTLG
+436 LPRFYDPSAGKIT
-446 QVIIDGINIKHIP
+446 VDGIPLKQIP
-459 LNDLRGLMG
+459 LEDLRALMG

-485 AFGTEATLSEVEAAA
+485 AFGTEAPMEAVIEAAK
-500 MIANA
+500 IANA
-505 HEFISEISDGYQAVI
+505 HEFIESSAEGYQTVI

-526 LSGGQRQRISIARA
+526 LSGGQRQRLSIARA

-556 LDNESEKL
+556 LDNESEKM

-596 VEHGKIVEKGTH
+596 VDKGEIVERGTH
-608 LELMSIKKGVYAKL
+608 AELLANPKGFYSKL
-622 CQTI
+622 SQQH

>member
-1 MLKIVVILGIFPKH
+1 MTQISKDLD
-15 LALKTYFRLLSY
+15 LKTYLRLLSY
-27 AVSIRKY
+27 AVSIRQY
-34 VFPYFGFSFFG
+34 VFPYFGFSLLA

-63 FNQASETNVQ
+63 FNQTGETNFQ
-73 IYRTIPEFSLTPNY
+73 IYRSLPNFSFSSHY
-87 FSFLF
+87 FSFVF
-92 NHYFYNSLEQFGRL
+92 NHYFYGTLEVYGRL
-106 GALKYACGAIM
+106 GALQFACAAIM
-117 VCVILANVFRYFSQ
+117 ASVLLANVFRYFSQ

-140 TIASLRQAV
+140 MIASLRQAV
-149 FQRAIRLDLNYF
+149 FQCAIRLDLSYF
-161 TEQKKGNLMS
+161 TDQRKGDLMS

-199 LFFVFLASMSVKL
+199 MFFVFLASMSVKL

-227 ATITRRLRRAAGEVQ
+227 AMITRRLRKAAGEVQ

-250 LLDEVFGAMRVVKAF
+250 LLDETFGAMRVVKAF
-265 RAEKMMDDRFG
+265 RAEKLMDHRFQEG
-276 EENQKYRH
+276 NFAYRNA
-284 SLLKMVFRQEL
+284 LLRMVFRQEL

-312 LYGGSLVISGDG
+312 LYGGSLVIAGDG

-364 IIEILDTEP
+364 IIEILDTAP
-373 EIKVLEPVIPLKEFT
+373 EITVLEPHISVDKFERNIIFEDVNFHYAPGREVLKSIRFEIPIGK
-388 EKISFD
+388 
-394 QVGFGYTD
+394 
-402 ARTVLHEISFDI
+402 TV
-414 PKGQTLALVGASG
+414 ALVGPSG

-436 LPRFYDPTLG
+436 LPRFYDPSAGRILM
-446 QVIIDGINIKHIP
+446 DGVDLKHIP
-459 LNDLRGLMG
+459 LDNLRGLMG

-485 AFGTEATLSEVEAAA
+485 AFGTEASLAEVMEAAK
-500 MIANA
+500 IANA
-505 HEFISEISDGYQAVI
+505 HDFIISSELGYQTNI

-564 VQAAL
+564 VQSAL
-569 GNLMK
+569 SNLMK

-596 VEHGKIVEKGTH
+596 IEKGEIVEKGTH
-608 LELMSIKKGVYAKL
+608 GELMAINKGVYKKL
-622 CQTI
+622 NLVK

>member
-1 MLKIVVILGIFPKH
+1 MTGYRNLPD
-15 LALKTYFRLLSY
+15 
-27 AVSIRKY
+27 
-34 VFPYFGFSFFG
+34 FSFSPG
-45 SLFGILN
+45 
-52 FTLLIPLLNVL
+52 
-63 FNQASETNVQ
+63 
-73 IYRTIPEFSLTPNY
+73 Y

-92 NHYFYNSLEQFGRL
+92 NHYFYGTLENYGRL
-106 GALKYACGAIM
+106 GALKYACAAIM
-117 VCVILANVFRYFSQ
+117 VSVFLANIFRYFSQ

-140 TIASLRQAV
+140 MIASLRQAV
-149 FQRAIRLDLNYF
+149 FQRAIRLDLSYF

-193 EIFTLI
+193 EIFSLI
-199 LFFVFLASMSVKL
+199 MFFVFLASMSVKL

-250 LLDEVFGAMRVVKAF
+250 LLDETFGAMRVVKAF
-265 RAEKMMDDRFG
+265 RAERLMDDRFQEG
-276 EENQKYRH
+276 NSKYRH
-284 SLLKMVFRQEL
+284 ALLRMVFRQEL
-295 TSPVSETLGV
+295 TSPVSESLGV
-305 LVVTGIL
+305 MVVTGIL
-312 LYGGSLVISGDG
+312 LYGGSLVIAGEG

-364 IIEILDTEP
+364 IIEILDTDS
-373 EIKVLEPVIPLKEFT
+373 EIKVQEPVKAVSQFQNKIVFDSVGFDYISGRSVLEN
-388 EKISFD
+388 ISF
-394 QVGFGYTD
+394 
-402 ARTVLHEISFDI
+402 EI
-414 PKGQTLALVGASG
+414 PKGQTIALVGPSG

-436 LPRFYDPTLG
+436 LPRFYDVKEG
-446 QVIIDGINIKHIP
+446 AIFVDGIDIKHIP
-459 LNDLRGLMG
+459 LDDLRGLMG

-477 NDTIFNNI
+477 NDTILNNI
-485 AFGTEATLSEVEAAA
+485 AFGTEATLEQVIEAAK
-500 MIANA
+500 IANA
-505 HEFISEISDGYQAVI
+505 HEFIEKSADGYQTVI

-526 LSGGQRQRISIARA
+526 LSGGQRQRLSIARA
-540 VLKNPPI
+540 VLRNPPI

-584 LSTIQHADQILV
+584 LSTIQHADRILV
-596 VEHGKIVEKGTH
+596 IQQGNIVESGTH
-608 LELMSIKKGVYAKL
+608 HELIGIPGGVYAKL
-622 CQTI
+622 TKSN

>member
-1 MLKIVVILGIFPKH
+1 
-15 LALKTYFRLLSY
+15 LKTYFRLLSY

-34 VFPYFGFSFFG
+34 VFPYFGFSLLA

-63 FNQASETNVQ
+63 FNQAGESNLQV
-73 IYRTIPEFSLTPNY
+73 YRNLPDFSFSPSY

-92 NHYFYNSLEQFGRL
+92 NHYFYGSLENYGRL
-106 GALKYACGAIM
+106 GALKYACAAIM
-117 VCVILANVFRYFSQ
+117 ASVFLANIFRYFSQ

-140 TIASLRQAV
+140 MIASLRQAV
-149 FQRAIRLDLNYF
+149 FQRAIRLDLSYF

-193 EIFTLI
+193 EIFSLI
-199 LFFVFLASMSVKL
+199 MFFVFLASMSVKL

-227 ATITRRLRRAAGEVQ
+227 ATITRRLRRSAGEVQ

-250 LLDEVFGAMRVVKAF
+250 LLDETFGAMRVVKAF
-265 RAEKMMDDRFG
+265 RAERLMDERFQEG
-276 EENQKYRH
+276 NSKYRH
-284 SLLKMVFRQEL
+284 ALLRMVFRQEL
-295 TSPVSETLGV
+295 TSPVSESLGV
-305 LVVTGIL
+305 MVVTGIL
-312 LYGGSLVISGDG
+312 LYGGSLVIAGEG

-364 IIEILDTEP
+364 IIEILDTDSEIQVQEP
-373 EIKVLEPVIPLKEFT
+373 VKSLSQFQDKIVFDSVGFDYISGRSVLEN
-388 EKISFD
+388 ISF
-394 QVGFGYTD
+394 
-402 ARTVLHEISFDI
+402 EI
-414 PKGQTLALVGASG
+414 PKGQTIALVGPSG

-436 LPRFYDPTLG
+436 LPRFYDVKEG
-446 QVIIDGINIKHIP
+446 AIRVDGIDIKHIP
-459 LNDLRGLMG
+459 LDDLRGLMG

-477 NDTIFNNI
+477 NDTILNNI
-485 AFGTEATLSEVEAAA
+485 AFGTEATLEQVVEAAK
-500 MIANA
+500 IANA
-505 HEFISEISDGYQAVI
+505 HEFIEKSAEGYHTVI

-540 VLKNPPI
+540 VLRNPPI

-584 LSTIQHADQILV
+584 LSTIQHADKILV
-596 VEHGKIVEKGTH
+596 IQEGNIVESGTH
-608 LELMSIKKGVYAKL
+608 HELIDIPGGVYAKL
-622 CQTI
+622 TQSN

>member
-1 MLKIVVILGIFPKH
+1 
-15 LALKTYFRLLSY
+15 LKTYFRLLSY

-34 VFPYFGFSFFG
+34 VFPYFGFSLLA

-63 FNQASETNVQ
+63 FNQAGESNLQV
-73 IYRTIPEFSLTPNY
+73 YRNLPDFSFSPSY

-92 NHYFYNSLEQFGRL
+92 NHYFYGSLENYGRL
-106 GALKYACGAIM
+106 GALKYACAAIM
-117 VCVILANVFRYFSQ
+117 ASVFLANIFRYFSQ

-140 TIASLRQAV
+140 MIASLRQAV
-149 FQRAIRLDLNYF
+149 FQRAIRLDLSYF

-193 EIFTLI
+193 EIFSLI
-199 LFFVFLASMSVKL
+199 MFFVFLASMSVKL

-227 ATITRRLRRAAGEVQ
+227 ATITRRLRRSAGEVQ

-250 LLDEVFGAMRVVKAF
+250 LLDETFGAMRVVKAF
-265 RAEKMMDDRFG
+265 RAERLMDERFQEG
-276 EENQKYRH
+276 NSKYRH
-284 SLLKMVFRQEL
+284 ALLRMVFRQEL
-295 TSPVSETLGV
+295 TSPVSESLGV
-305 LVVTGIL
+305 MVVTGIL
-312 LYGGSLVISGDG
+312 LYGGSLVIAGEG

-364 IIEILDTEP
+364 IIEILDTDSD
-373 EIKVLEPVIPLKEFT
+373 IQVQEPVKSLSQFQD
-388 EKISFD
+388 KIVFD
-394 QVGFGYTD
+394 SVGFDYISG
-402 ARTVLHEISFDI
+402 RSVLGNISFDI
-414 PKGQTLALVGASG
+414 PKGQTIALVGPSG

-436 LPRFYDPTLG
+436 LPRFYDVKEG
-446 QVIIDGINIKHIP
+446 AIRVDGIDIKHIP
-459 LNDLRGLMG
+459 LDDLRGLMG

-477 NDTIFNNI
+477 NDTILNNI
-485 AFGTEATLSEVEAAA
+485 AFGTEATLEQVVEAAK
-500 MIANA
+500 IANA
-505 HEFISEISDGYQAVI
+505 HEFIEKSAEGYQTVI

-540 VLKNPPI
+540 VLRNPPI

-584 LSTIQHADQILV
+584 LSTIQHADKILV
-596 VEHGKIVEKGTH
+596 IQEGNIVESGTH
-608 LELMSIKKGVYAKL
+608 HELIDIPGGVYAKL
-622 CQTI
+622 TQSN

>member
-1 MLKIVVILGIFPKH
+1 
-15 LALKTYFRLLSY
+15 LKTYLRLLSY

-34 VFPYFGFSFFG
+34 VFPYFSFSLLA

-63 FNQASETNVQ
+63 FNQASTNQ
-73 IYRTIPEFSLTPNY
+73 AALYRVLPAFSLSPSY

-92 NHYFYNSLEQFGRL
+92 NHYFYGALELYGRL
-106 GALKYACGAIM
+106 GALQYACAAIM
-117 VCVILANVFRYFSQ
+117 ISVVLANIFRYLSQ

-140 TIASLRQAV
+140 MIASLRQAV
-149 FQRAIRLDLNYF
+149 FARAIRLDLSYF
-161 TEQKKGNLMS
+161 SEQRKGNLMS

-199 LFFVFLASMSVKL
+199 MFFVFLASMSGKL
-212 TLFSLLILPLSGGVI
+212 TLFSLIILPLSGGVI

-250 LLDEVFGAMRVVKAF
+250 LLDETFGAMRVVKAF
-265 RAEKMMDDRFG
+265 RAEKVMDERFQEGNDR
-276 EENQKYRH
+276 YRN

-295 TSPVSETLGV
+295 TSPVSESLGV

-312 LYGGSLVISGDG
+312 LYGGSLVIAGDG

-355 QRGIASADR
+355 QRGVASADR
-364 IIEILDTEP
+364 IIEILDTDSEIQVEEP
-373 EIKVLEPVIPLKEFT
+373 IHSVKEFKD
-388 EKISFD
+388 KISFEE
-394 QVGFGYTD
+394 VGFAYVKG
-402 ARTVLHEISFDI
+402 RSVLKSVSFDI
-414 PKGQTLALVGASG
+414 PKGKTIALVGASG

-436 LPRFYDPTLG
+436 LPRFYDPTAG
-446 QVIIDGINIKHIP
+446 KITVDGIPLKRIP
-459 LNDLRGLMG
+459 LEDLRTLMG

-477 NDTIFNNI
+477 NDTIYNNI
-485 AFGTEATLSEVEAAA
+485 AFGTQAPIEAVIEAAK
-500 MIANA
+500 IANA
-505 HEFISEISDGYQAVI
+505 HEFIESSAEGYQTVI

-526 LSGGQRQRISIARA
+526 LSGGQRQRLSIARA

-556 LDNESEKL
+556 LDNESEKM

-596 VEHGKIVEKGTH
+596 IDKGEIVERGTH
-608 LELMSIKKGVYAKL
+608 AELLANPKGFYSKL
-622 CQTI
+622 SQQH

>member
-1 MLKIVVILGIFPKH
+1 M
-15 LALKTYFRLLSY
+15 KTYLRLLSY

-34 VFPYFGFSFFG
+34 VFPYFSFSLLA

-63 FNQASETNVQ
+63 FNQASTNQ
-73 IYRTIPEFSLTPNY
+73 AALYRVLPTFSLSPSY

-92 NHYFYNSLEQFGRL
+92 NHYFYGALEAYGRL
-106 GALKYACGAIM
+106 GALQYACAAIM
-117 VCVILANVFRYFSQ
+117 ISVVLANIFRYLSQ

-140 TIASLRQAV
+140 MIASLRQAV
-149 FQRAIRLDLNYF
+149 FARAIRLDLSYF
-161 TEQKKGNLMS
+161 SEQRKGNLMS

-199 LFFVFLASMSVKL
+199 MFFVFLASMSGKL
-212 TLFSLLILPLSGGVI
+212 TLFSLIILPLSGGVI

-250 LLDEVFGAMRVVKAF
+250 LLDETFGAMRVVKAF
-265 RAEKMMDDRFG
+265 RAEKVMDARFQEGNDR
-276 EENQKYRH
+276 YRN

-295 TSPVSETLGV
+295 TSPVSESLGV

-312 LYGGSLVISGDG
+312 LYGGSLVIAGDG

-355 QRGIASADR
+355 QRGVASADR
-364 IIEILDTEP
+364 IIEILDTDS
-373 EIKVLEPVIPLKEFT
+373 EIQVEEPVHPVKEFKD
-388 EKISFD
+388 KISFEE
-394 QVGFGYTD
+394 VGFAYVKG
-402 ARTVLHEISFDI
+402 RSVLKSVSFDI
-414 PKGQTLALVGASG
+414 PKGKTIALVGASG

-436 LPRFYDPTLG
+436 LPRFYDPSAG
-446 QVIIDGINIKHIP
+446 KIMVDGIPLKQIP
-459 LNDLRGLMG
+459 LEDLRALMG

-477 NDTIFNNI
+477 NDTIYNNI
-485 AFGTEATLSEVEAAA
+485 AFGTEAPMEAVIEAAK
-500 MIANA
+500 IANA
-505 HEFISEISDGYQAVI
+505 HEFIESSAEGYQTVI

-526 LSGGQRQRISIARA
+526 LSGGQRQRLSIARA

-556 LDNESEKL
+556 LDNESEKM

-596 VEHGKIVEKGTH
+596 VDKGEIVERGTH
-608 LELMSIKKGVYAKL
+608 AELLANPKGFYSKL
-622 CQTI
+622 SQQH

>member
-1 MLKIVVILGIFPKH
+1 M
-15 LALKTYFRLLSY
+15 KTYLRLLSY

-34 VFPYFGFSFFG
+34 VFPYFSFSLLA

-63 FNQASETNVQ
+63 FNQASTNQ
-73 IYRTIPEFSLTPNY
+73 AALYRILPAFSLSPSY

-92 NHYFYNSLEQFGRL
+92 NHYFYGALEAYGRL
-106 GALKYACGAIM
+106 GALEYACAAIM
-117 VCVILANVFRYFSQ
+117 ISVVLANIFRYLSQ

-140 TIASLRQAV
+140 MIASLRQAV
-149 FQRAIRLDLNYF
+149 FAQAIRLDLSYF
-161 TEQKKGNLMS
+161 SEQRKGNLMS

-199 LFFVFLASMSVKL
+199 MFFVFLASMSGKL
-212 TLFSLLILPLSGGVI
+212 TLFSLIILPLSGGVI

-250 LLDEVFGAMRVVKAF
+250 LLDETFGAMRVVKAF
-265 RAEKMMDDRFG
+265 RAEKVMDARFQEGNDR
-276 EENQKYRH
+276 YRN

-295 TSPVSETLGV
+295 TSPVSESLGV

-312 LYGGSLVISGDG
+312 LYGGSLVIAGDG

-355 QRGIASADR
+355 QRGVASADR
-364 IIEILDTEP
+364 IIEILDTDS
-373 EIKVLEPVIPLKEFT
+373 EIQVEEPVHPVKEFKD
-388 EKISFD
+388 KISFEE
-394 QVGFGYTD
+394 VGFAYVKG
-402 ARTVLHEISFDI
+402 RSVLKSVSFDI
-414 PKGQTLALVGASG
+414 PKGKTIALVGASG

-436 LPRFYDPTLG
+436 LPRFYDPSAGRIT
-446 QVIIDGINIKHIP
+446 VDGIPLKQIP
-459 LNDLRGLMG
+459 LEDLRALMG

-477 NDTIFNNI
+477 NDTIYNNI
-485 AFGTEATLSEVEAAA
+485 AFGTEAPMEAVIEAAK
-500 MIANA
+500 IANA
-505 HEFISEISDGYQAVI
+505 HEFIESSSDGYQTVI

-526 LSGGQRQRISIARA
+526 LSGGQRQRLSIARA

-556 LDNESEKL
+556 LDNESEKM

-596 VEHGKIVEKGTH
+596 VDKGEIVERGTH
-608 LELMSIKKGVYAKL
+608 AELLANPKGFYSKL
-622 CQTI
+622 SQQH

>member
-1 MLKIVVILGIFPKH
+1 M
-15 LALKTYFRLLSY
+15 KTYFRLLSY

-34 VFPYFGFSFFG
+34 VFPYFGFSLLA

-63 FNQASETNVQ
+63 FNQAGESNLQV
-73 IYRTIPEFSLTPNY
+73 YRNLPDFSFSPSY

-92 NHYFYNSLEQFGRL
+92 NHYFYGSLENYGRL
-106 GALKYACGAIM
+106 GALKYACAAIM
-117 VCVILANVFRYFSQ
+117 ASVFLANIFRYFSQ

-140 TIASLRQAV
+140 MIASLRQAV
-149 FQRAIRLDLNYF
+149 FQRAIRLDLSYF

-193 EIFTLI
+193 EIFSLI
-199 LFFVFLASMSVKL
+199 MFFVFLASMSVKL

-227 ATITRRLRRAAGEVQ
+227 ATITRRLRRSAGEVQ

-250 LLDEVFGAMRVVKAF
+250 LLDETFGAMRVVKAF
-265 RAEKMMDDRFG
+265 RAERLMDERFQEG
-276 EENQKYRH
+276 NSKYRH
-284 SLLKMVFRQEL
+284 ALLRMVFRQEL
-295 TSPVSETLGV
+295 TSPVSESLGV
-305 LVVTGIL
+305 MVVTGIL
-312 LYGGSLVISGDG
+312 LYGGSLVIAGEG

-364 IIEILDTEP
+364 IIEILDTDS
-373 EIKVLEPVIPLKEFT
+373 EIQVQEPVKSLSQFQD
-388 EKISFD
+388 KIVFD
-394 QVGFGYTD
+394 SVGFDYISG
-402 ARTVLHEISFDI
+402 RSVLGNISFDI
-414 PKGQTLALVGASG
+414 PKGQTIALVGPSG

-436 LPRFYDPTLG
+436 LPRFYDVKEG
-446 QVIIDGINIKHIP
+446 AIRVDGIDIKHIP
-459 LNDLRGLMG
+459 LDDLRGLMG

-477 NDTIFNNI
+477 NDTILNNI
-485 AFGTEATLSEVEAAA
+485 AFGTEATFEQVVEAAK
-500 MIANA
+500 IANA
-505 HEFISEISDGYQAVI
+505 HEFIEKSADGYHTVI

-540 VLKNPPI
+540 VLRNPPI

-584 LSTIQHADQILV
+584 LSTIQHADKILV
-596 VEHGKIVEKGTH
+596 IQEGNIVESGTH
-608 LELMSIKKGVYAKL
+608 HELIDIPGGVYAKL
-622 CQTI
+622 TQSN

>member
-1 MLKIVVILGIFPKH
+1 M
-15 LALKTYFRLLSY
+15 KTYLRLLSY

-34 VFPYFGFSFFG
+34 VFPYFGFSFLA

-63 FNQASETNVQ
+63 FNQAATNN
-73 IYRTIPEFSLTPNY
+73 IALYRNLPEFTFSPNY
-87 FSFLF
+87 FSFAF
-92 NHYFYNSLEQFGRL
+92 NHYFYGALEQYGRI
-106 GALKYACGAIM
+106 GALQYACGAIM
-117 VCVILANVFRYFSQ
+117 VSVILSNIFRYFSQ

-149 FQRAIRLDLNYF
+149 FERAIRLDLSYF
-161 TEQKKGNLMS
+161 SERKKGNLMS

-193 EIFTLI
+193 EIFSLV
-199 LFFVFLASMSVKL
+199 LFFVFLASMSGKL
-212 TLFSLLILPLSGGVI
+212 TLFSLMILPLSGGVI

-250 LLDEVFGAMRVVKAF
+250 LLDETFGAMRVVKAF
-265 RAEKMMDDRFG
+265 RAEPMMDQRFQQ
-276 EENQKYRH
+276 ENGKYRH

-295 TSPVSETLGV
+295 TSPVSESLGV

-312 LYGGSLVISGDG
+312 LYGGTLVISGEG

-355 QRGIASADR
+355 QRGVASADR
-364 IIEILDTEP
+364 IIEILDTQPIIVAEEP
-373 EIKVLEPVIPLKEFT
+373 IISKKELVHR
-388 EKISFD
+388 IVFD
-394 QVGFGYTD
+394 QVNFAYQKD
-402 ARTVLHEISFDI
+402 KLVLDHVSFEI
-414 PKGQTLALVGASG
+414 PKGKTIALVGPSG

-436 LPRFYDPTLG
+436 LPRFYDPSSG
-446 QVIIDGINIKHIP
+446 QILIDEVPIKQVP
-459 LNDLRGLMG
+459 LEDLRSMMG

-485 AFGTEATLSEVEAAA
+485 AFGTEASQEEVEEAAK
-500 MIANA
+500 IANA
-505 HEFISEISDGYQAVI
+505 HDFIMANPEGYQAHI

-569 GNLMK
+569 TNLMK

-596 VEHGKIVEKGTH
+596 VQKGKIMERGTH
-608 LELMSIKKGVYAKL
+608 EELMRDSKGLYAKL
-622 CQTI
+622 SHAK

>member
-1 MLKIVVILGIFPKH
+1 M
-15 LALKTYFRLLSY
+15 KTYFRLLSY

-34 VFPYFGFSFFG
+34 VFPYFGFSLLA

-63 FNQASETNVQ
+63 FNQAGESNLLL
-73 IYRTIPEFSLTPNY
+73 YRNLPDFSFSPGY

-92 NHYFYNSLEQFGRL
+92 NHYFYGSLENYGRL
-106 GALKYACGAIM
+106 GALKYACAAIM
-117 VCVILANVFRYFSQ
+117 ASVFLANIFRYFSQ

-140 TIASLRQAV
+140 MIASLRQAV
-149 FQRAIRLDLNYF
+149 FQRAIRLDLSFF

-193 EIFTLI
+193 EIFSLI
-199 LFFVFLASMSVKL
+199 MFFVFLASMSVKL

-250 LLDEVFGAMRVVKAF
+250 LLDETFGAMRVVKAF
-265 RAEKMMDDRFG
+265 RAERLMDERFQEG
-276 EENQKYRH
+276 NSKYRH
-284 SLLKMVFRQEL
+284 ALLRMVFRQEL
-295 TSPVSETLGV
+295 TSPVSESLGV
-305 LVVTGIL
+305 MVVTGIL
-312 LYGGSLVISGDG
+312 LYGGSLVIAGEG

-364 IIEILDTEP
+364 IIEILDTDS
-373 EIKVLEPVIPLKEFT
+373 EIQVQEPVKSLSQFQ
-388 EKISFD
+388 EKIVFD
-394 QVGFGYTD
+394 SVGFDYISG
-402 ARTVLHEISFDI
+402 RSVLTHISFEI
-414 PKGQTLALVGASG
+414 PKGQTIALVGPSG

-436 LPRFYDPTLG
+436 LPRFYDVKSG
-446 QVIIDGINIKHIP
+446 SIRVDGIDIKHIP
-459 LNDLRGLMG
+459 LDDLRGLMG

-477 NDTIFNNI
+477 NDTILNNI
-485 AFGTEATLSEVEAAA
+485 AFGTEATFEQVVEAAK
-500 MIANA
+500 IANA
-505 HEFISEISDGYQAVI
+505 HEFIEKSADGYQTVI

-540 VLKNPPI
+540 VLRNPPI

-584 LSTIQHADQILV
+584 LSTIQHADKILV
-596 VEHGKIVEKGTH
+596 IQQGNIVEAGTH
-608 LELMSIKKGVYAKL
+608 LELIDIPGGVYAKL
-622 CQTI
+622 TQSN

>member
-1 MLKIVVILGIFPKH
+1 
-15 LALKTYFRLLSY
+15 LKTYLRLLSY

-34 VFPYFGFSFFG
+34 VFPYFSFSLLA

-63 FNQASETNVQ
+63 FNQASTNQAVV
-73 IYRTIPEFSLTPNY
+73 YRVMPEFSLSPSY

-92 NHYFYNSLEQFGRL
+92 NHYFYGALEAYGRL
-106 GALKYACGAIM
+106 GALQYACAAIM
-117 VCVILANVFRYFSQ
+117 ISVVLANIFRYLSQ

-140 TIASLRQAV
+140 MIASLRQAV
-149 FQRAIRLDLNYF
+149 FARAIRLDLSYF
-161 TEQKKGNLMS
+161 SEQRKGNLMS

-199 LFFVFLASMSVKL
+199 MFFVFLASMSGKL
-212 TLFSLLILPLSGGVI
+212 TLFSLIILPLSGGVI

-250 LLDEVFGAMRVVKAF
+250 LLDETFGAMRVVKAF
-265 RAEKMMDDRFG
+265 RAEKVMDARFQEG
-276 EENQKYRH
+276 NNRYRN
-284 SLLKMVFRQEL
+284 SLLRMVFRQEL
-295 TSPVSETLGV
+295 TSPVSESLGV

-355 QRGIASADR
+355 QRGVASADR
-364 IIEILDTEP
+364 IIEILDTES
-373 EIKVLEPVIPLKEFT
+373 EIKVEEPVQRLSAFQD
-388 EKISFD
+388 KIRFEE
-394 QVGFGYTD
+394 VGFSYVKG
-402 ARTVLHEISFDI
+402 RSVLKSVSFDI
-414 PKGQTLALVGASG
+414 PKGKTIALVGASG

-436 LPRFYDPTLG
+436 LPRFYDPTSG
-446 QVIIDGINIKHIP
+446 QITVDGIPLKHIP
-459 LNDLRGLMG
+459 LEDLRALMG

-477 NDTIFNNI
+477 NDSIFNNI
-485 AFGTEATLSEVEAAA
+485 AFGTDANLEAVIEAAK
-500 MIANA
+500 IANA
-505 HEFISEISDGYQAVI
+505 HEFIEASADGYQTVI

-526 LSGGQRQRISIARA
+526 LSGGQRQRLSIARA

-556 LDNESEKL
+556 LDNESEKM
-564 VQAAL
+564 VQSAL

-596 VEHGKIVEKGTH
+596 VDNGEIVERGTH
-608 LELMSIKKGVYAKL
+608 VELLANPKGVYTKL
-622 CQTI
+622 SHQH